1 MPKNSVSMRNVIVT
15 IHELSEEPV
24 YNRGNYESVRRI
36 IEEDLIKF
44 NKCISMKTI
53 IEAYG
58 IGKGQHQYRLML
70 KNRLIKSFGN
80 KILFATPENNS
91 QQVIISENCLHEQT
105 LSKSF
110 EFCIESVV
118 KKQLF

>member
-1 MPKNSVSMRNVIVT
+1 
-15 IHELSEEPV
+15 
-24 YNRGNYESVRRI
+24 
-36 IEEDLIKF
+36 
-44 NKCISMKTI
+44 MKTI
-53 IEAYG
+53 IEAYD
-58 IGKGQHQYRLML
+58 IGKGQHQYRPML
-70 KNRLIKSFGN
+70 KNRLIKTFGN

-118 KKQLF
+118 KKAAILIRKEVLKKIEKSCDVK